1 MTRHVM
7 TATAASARR
16 STAGRGGA
24 GRVLLALMFLG
35 LVAMLSLPQARAASA
50 TFGWMPLWLLA
61 LPLSAWLG
69 LQAGRRAGGG

>member
-1 MTRHVM
+1 M
-7 TATAASARR
+7 TATAVSARR